1 MNDAQ
6 SLVLYSFFIIASLA
20 LGCVQEEP
28 ASVPDDAGAD
38 LNDSAESDTETTD
51 GSSEEST
58 DVAEIDTY
66 NGEPIYEQLP
76 FDDPNLVCCMIRELT
91 SLCGELY
98 QGGRRRCDQ
107 PVRREAGGY
116 PDAQLELGGW
126 EDTVIDGCPVWV
138 LIDTRRATCRGALE
152 GSGGSGW

>member
-1 MNDAQ
+1 MTFNQMAH
-6 SLVLYSFFIIASLA
+6 SCALIIASLA

-28 ASVPDDAGAD
+28 ASEPDDAGAE
-38 LNDSAESDTETTD
+38 LNDAAEPDTGATDSSSD
-51 GSSEEST
+51 EST
-58 DVAEIDTY
+58 DVAEVDTY

-91 SLCGELY
+91 SQCGSLY

-107 PVRREAGGY
+107 PIRREAGGY
-116 PDAQLELGGW
+116 PDARLDLGGW

-138 LIDTRRATCRGALE
+138 LIETRRGTCRGSLE
-152 GSGGSGW
+152 GSGGDW

>member
-20 LGCVQEEP
+20 LGCVQEAP
-28 ASVPDDAGAD
+28 ASIPDDAGAE
-38 LNDSAESDTETTD
+38 LNDAAEPDTETTD

-58 DVAEIDTY
+58 DVAEMDTY

-91 SLCGELY
+91 SQCGSLY

-107 PVRREAGGY
+107 PIRREAGGY
-116 PDAQLELGGW
+116 PDARLDLDGW

-138 LIDTRRATCRGALE
+138 LIETRRGTCRGSLE
-152 GSGGSGW
+152 GSGGDW